1 MLTLELK
8 KKTFFFGYPVRIG
21 SWYAVKSHAYRAQ
34 LNLRAD
40 RK

>member
-1 MLTLELK
+1 MNK
-8 KKTFFFGYPVRIG
+8 KPHFNFGYHVRIG